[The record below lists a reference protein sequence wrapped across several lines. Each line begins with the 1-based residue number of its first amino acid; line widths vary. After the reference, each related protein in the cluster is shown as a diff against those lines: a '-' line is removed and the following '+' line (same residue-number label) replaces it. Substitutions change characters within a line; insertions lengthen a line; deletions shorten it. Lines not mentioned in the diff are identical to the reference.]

1 MVDIDDYNE
10 MRECDYR
17 GEHYSVRDN
26 GSILRHQRKGKPKR
40 KYDDVWTFG
49 KPNEKKGYMYFSS
62 EFVHRIVAYAF
73 HGAPPADDYVVD
85 HIDTNRRNNIPENLR
100 WLTKLENVLKNP
112 ITRARIENICGSI
125 EKFLENPSI
134 LRWHEKIDPNFKWM
148 HTVTPQSSLYN
159 WGPPVFC
166 LFFSDSAFGSFVN
179 IYTANVGKI
188 TNSKS
193 VISAYI
199 YEPK

>member
-1 MVDIDDYNE
+1 MKIVTVNLE
-10 MRECDYR
+10 
-17 GEHYSVRDN
+17 
-26 GSILRHQRKGKPKR
+26 ILVP
-40 KYDDVWTFG
+40 
-49 KPNEKKGYMYFSS
+49 
-62 EFVHRIVAYAF
+62 
-73 HGAPPADDYVVD
+73 DDYVPGPDMLDDMEDRYSSVSL
-85 HIDTNRRNNIPENLR
+85 H
-100 WLTKLENVLKNP
+100 
-112 ITRARIENICGSI
+112 SI